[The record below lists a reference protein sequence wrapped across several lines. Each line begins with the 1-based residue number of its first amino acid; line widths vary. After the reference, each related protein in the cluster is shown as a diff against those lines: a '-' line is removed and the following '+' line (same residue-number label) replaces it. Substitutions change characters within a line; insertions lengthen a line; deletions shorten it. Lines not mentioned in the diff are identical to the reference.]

1 MAQKPDKRPEVVAPL
16 KHNPFAALRAEA
28 APSGPTHSAPTRD
41 TTKAPSPPGASAA
54 APAPEPATSA
64 RAATTSAPAATPP
77 AAGKGPARAVVRME
91 RKGRGGKEVTII
103 DKLELAPAA
112 REQWLKALKQSLGT
126 GGVLEGEDLVLQG
139 DHRDRAAAWLEA
151 RGVRKVTVAR

>member
-1 MAQKPDKRPEVVAPL
+1 MAQKPDKRPEGVSPL

-28 APSGPTHSAPTRD
+28 APSAP
-41 TTKAPSPPGASAA
+41 P
-54 APAPEPATSA
+54 PATPA
-64 RAATTSAPAATPP
+64 RAATTAASPPMASGPVAALAVAPAAPAPTHAPAATTA

>member
-1 MAQKPDKRPEVVAPL
+1 MAQKPDKRPEGVSPL

-28 APSGPTHSAPTRD
+28 APSAPPPATPARD
-41 TTKAPSPPGASAA
+41 TTAPSPPGASARPS
-54 APAPEPATSA
+54 APAVAPAAQAPTH
-64 RAATTSAPAATPP
+64 APAATTP

>member
-1 MAQKPDKRPEVVAPL
+1 MAQKPDKRPEGVSPL

-28 APSGPTHSAPTRD
+28 APSAPPPTVPVREPTAPSAPRPSAGPS
-41 TTKAPSPPGASAA
+41 APEA
-54 APAPEPATSA
+54 APAARATTTPPAT
-64 RAATTSAPAATPP
+64 TPP

>member
-1 MAQKPDKRPEVVAPL
+1 MAQKPDKRPEGVSPL

-28 APSGPTHSAPTRD
+28 APSAPPPATPAGAA
-41 TTKAPSPPGASAA
+41 TTAASPPMASGPVAAPAVAPA
-54 APAPEPATSA
+54 APAPTH
-64 RAATTSAPAATPP
+64 APAATTPT
-77 AAGKGPARAVVRME
+77 AGKGPARAVVRME

>member
-1 MAQKPDKRPEVVAPL
+1 MAQKPDKRPEGVSPL

-28 APSGPTHSAPTRD
+28 APSAPPPEAPARAPTTAARP
-41 TTKAPSPPGASAA
+41 AVASGASATQEA
-54 APAPEPATSA
+54 APAAA
-64 RAATTSAPAATPP
+64 RAPTTAAAATPP